1 MISGVN
7 NQLASSK
14 ALKKSFSIASTAST
28 ASIRAAGCLHQSVFA
43 RITTAHYPTARL
55 QHYDCTGQPLG
66 PVAISLAASPATANC
81 TAPSLH
87 PRISCPRKPGEP
99 WIASCSPA

>member
-28 ASIRAAGCLHQSVFA
+28 ASIRAAGCLHPPVFA
-43 RITTAHYPTARL
+43 RITIAHYPTARL
-55 QHYDCTGQPLG
+55 QHYDCTGQPRG
-66 PVAISLAASPATANC
+66 PVDPSLAATCNCKLHRAVAASTHQLPTLWNASSSPA
-81 TAPSLH
+81 
-87 PRISCPRKPGEP
+87 
-99 WIASCSPA
+99 